1 MGPRDLD
8 YKSIR
13 IHRVSEAPVGHGGFW
28 GSQSELSDG
37 FILALVGL
45 YWVLR
50 LVLVGFY
57 NWSVTPVVELYV
69 EMCILISELG
79 VLDSVL
85 NSTVSDLGVS
95 LQFLIVLTEK
105 LLMQLVIS
113 DFV

>member
-1 MGPRDLD
+1 M
-8 YKSIR
+8 
-13 IHRVSEAPVGHGGFW
+13 
-28 GSQSELSDG
+28 
-37 FILALVGL
+37 
-45 YWVLR
+45 
-50 LVLVGFY
+50 
-57 NWSVTPVVELYV
+57 TPVVELYV

-105 LLMQLVIS
+105 LLVQFVIC